1 MLQRRRPQRP
11 PVQLTY
17 SSTWAHARSPRPM
30 GDRAESSSQHEVSHS
45 LQSNAEYILKPS
57 YIPKLWNMHFP
68 ILKNLRTKALN

>member
-1 MLQRRRPQRP
+1 
-11 PVQLTY
+11 
-17 SSTWAHARSPRPM
+17 M